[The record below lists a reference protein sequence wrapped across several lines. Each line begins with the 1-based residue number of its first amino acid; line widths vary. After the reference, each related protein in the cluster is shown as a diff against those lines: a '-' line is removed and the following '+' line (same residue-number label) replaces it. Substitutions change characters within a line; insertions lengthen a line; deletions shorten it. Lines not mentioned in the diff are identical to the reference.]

1 MTAQERRQHPRA
13 WWPFAIKYRAAAQA
27 PAAAGLQPGQAGGP
41 WRSGSTV
48 NLSSAG
54 VRFTCMEPL
63 TPGSR
68 VVFELVIEPKQ
79 GPYVVEGG
87 IIWGRTVDQKVYEYG
102 AAFVDATPEQQR
114 QITDLVEFLNREPLR
129 LPESDEA
136 R

>member
-13 WWPFAIKYRAAAQA
+13 WWPFSVKYRAAK
-27 PAAAGLQPGQAGGP
+27 AGGP
-41 WRSGSTV
+41 WRSGSTE

-68 VVFELVIEPKQ
+68 IVFELVIEPKQ

-87 IIWGRTVDQKVYEYG
+87 IVWGRTVDQKVYEYG

-114 QITDLVEFLNREPLR
+114 QISELVEFLNREPLQ
-129 LPESDEA
+129 LPESDEQ